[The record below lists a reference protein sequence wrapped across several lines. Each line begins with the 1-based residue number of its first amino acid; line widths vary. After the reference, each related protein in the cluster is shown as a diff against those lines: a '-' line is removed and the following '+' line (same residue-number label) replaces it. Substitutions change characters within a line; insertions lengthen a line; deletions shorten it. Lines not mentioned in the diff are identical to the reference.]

1 LVVWNMNGLWLSIY
15 WEFHHPNWLSYF
27 SEGVET
33 PNQYIS
39 WYIYIIRLLI
49 IFQQIRY
56 PWYAKLPWYVLYISS
71 KIKMA
76 RGPFPMDKSTYPHQD
91 HQVIKSAYVPWSKV
105 GFYAFFGGEFSHTS
119 FGPLGLRKFCG
130 MTLTKRLVP
139 PSYKLVY
146 NPHLVYSSL
155 SIINPS

>member
-1 LVVWNMNGLWLSIY
+1 MVFILPYIGFN
-15 WEFHHPNWLSYF
+15 HPNWLSYF